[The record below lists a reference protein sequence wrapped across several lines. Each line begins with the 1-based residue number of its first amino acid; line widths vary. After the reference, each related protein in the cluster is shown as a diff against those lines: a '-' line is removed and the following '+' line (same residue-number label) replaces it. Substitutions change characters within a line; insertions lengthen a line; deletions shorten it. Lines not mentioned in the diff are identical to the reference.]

1 MSEEGTGG
9 KFANISL
16 WIATIIFGLLMLL
29 AGANKF
35 TQPETWTGHFT
46 TWGYPAALA
55 YVIGGLEVL
64 GALALFVPRL
74 ATYAGGLVSVIMLG
88 AAATLI
94 MNPGTLGPPTIP
106 LMNVIAFTTIAY
118 FRRNERWMAG

>member
-1 MSEEGTGG
+1 M
-9 KFANISL
+9 
-16 WIATIIFGLLMLL
+16 
-29 AGANKF
+29 
-35 TQPETWTGHFT
+35 WTDYFS

-55 YVIGGLEVL
+55 FVIGGLEVL

-74 ATYAGGLVSVIMLG
+74 ATYAAGMIALIMCV

-106 LMNVIAFTTIAY
+106 LVNVIAFSAIAY
-118 FRRNERWMAG
+118 FRRNERWGTA